1 MSSLGCDCTGRL
13 STKSEGG
20 NGLRLCG
27 GLVGR
32 NSPYD
37 DFRMQR
43 MITSHDVMSKM
54 RGTDV
59 QNVCKVEKRYAQRV
73 SKSSESGDT
82 PVPGGLCSVATGIGN
97 DWLDSIAGH
106 GSVQRLSNLSE

>member
-43 MITSHDVMSKM
+43 MITSHDVMSKI
-54 RGTDV
+54 
-59 QNVCKVEKRYAQRV
+59 VCKSTE
-73 SKSSESGDT
+73 
-82 PVPGGLCSVATGIGN
+82 ATGLLIGFT
-97 DWLDSIAGH
+97 DRKTH
-106 GSVQRLSNLSE
+106 